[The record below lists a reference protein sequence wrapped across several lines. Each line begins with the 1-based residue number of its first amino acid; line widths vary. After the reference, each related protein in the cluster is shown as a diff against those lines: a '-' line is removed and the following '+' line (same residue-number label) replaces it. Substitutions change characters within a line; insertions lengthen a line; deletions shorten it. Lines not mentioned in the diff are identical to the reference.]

1 MANLLIAGKMDK
13 KMLVYPLL
21 RVLSIEGDVLFIT
34 DDISF
39 NRLFDGTQSGK
50 HQNITLYVGNAVPSG
65 RNESELYKN
74 VLVVSEKI
82 NSEELKRYD
91 AALIVYGPDYSF
103 YGQDLIEVMEK
114 INDLNNA
121 GHVRAVLQSIYP
133 LKAAGNIMIRK
144 PEHYFYISKVEEM
157 KELLP
162 CKDICVEKL
171 LINTFADALNIK
183 PKQFANLLRLK
194 PYDVSKKVIAKSF
207 L

>member
-1 MANLLIAGKMDK
+1 MANLLITGKMDK

-50 HQNITLYVGNAVPSG
+50 YHNITLYVGSTLPEI
-65 RNESELYKN
+65 REFELYKN

-82 NSEELKRYD
+82 NPEEFKKYD
-91 AALIVYGPDYSF
+91 VALIVYGPDYSF
-103 YGQDLIEVMEK
+103 YGQDLNELMEEM
-114 INDLNNA
+114 NSQNNS
-121 GHVRAVLQSIYP
+121 GHVKAVLQSFYP
-133 LKAAGNIMIRK
+133 VKATGNMMIRK

-162 CKDICVEKL
+162 CKDSYVEKIL
-171 LINTFADALNIK
+171 TNTFSDSLNIK

-194 PYDVSKKVIAKSF
+194 PYDISKKVIAKSV